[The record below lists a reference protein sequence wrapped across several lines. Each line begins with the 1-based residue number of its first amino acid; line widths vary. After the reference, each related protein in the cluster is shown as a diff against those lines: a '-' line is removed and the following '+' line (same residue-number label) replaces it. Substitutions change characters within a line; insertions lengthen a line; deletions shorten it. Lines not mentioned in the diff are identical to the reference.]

1 MLQSIA
7 SYIWGYEEETE
18 QSPEFIPP
26 DDQIEIDNEWIYIP
40 KHGSKN
46 KKTNSKVDKNELKN
60 DEKVTENTRV
70 EDVSVEELMATEE
83 QERRGE
89 ERIQEIIKQE
99 QPKAVGQR
107 QLKKRQPLKD
117 LNEKLAVARK
127 RDSPNNLKR
136 NNMVAVRNY
145 TSRKNK
151 QYGRMD
157 GKHSGMVAKRTR

>member
-18 QSPEFIPP
+18 QTTEFIPP

-40 KHGSKN
+40 KDGSKN
-46 KKTNSKVDKNELKN
+46 KNSNLKIDKNELKI
-60 DEKVTENTRV
+60 DEKPTENTRV

-89 ERIQEIIKQE
+89 ERIQEVIKQE
-99 QPKAVGQR
+99 QPKAVGR
-107 QLKKRQPLKD
+107 QLLKKRQPLKD

-136 NNMVAVRNY
+136 NNMVAMRNY

-151 QYGRMD
+151 QFGRMD
-157 GKHSGMVAKRTR
+157 SKHSGMVGKRAK